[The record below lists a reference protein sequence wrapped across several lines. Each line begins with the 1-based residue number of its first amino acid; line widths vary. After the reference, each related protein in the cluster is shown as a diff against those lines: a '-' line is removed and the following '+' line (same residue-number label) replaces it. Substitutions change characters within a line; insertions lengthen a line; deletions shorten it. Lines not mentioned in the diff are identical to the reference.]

1 MQSVTSHGFASK
13 RSIGGLN
20 MPIDQT
26 DSIIRRI
33 SEEITTKGDLSV
45 IDGVYDARLINHAA
59 NPGASTGLQ
68 GMQERHNALRAA
80 FPDWQ
85 ETIERISAR
94 GDKIVVR
101 SIVRGTHKGSWMGIA
116 PTGKRIRAMR
126 ITILR
131 LVGGKIVERWGSE
144 DEFGLMQQLEAIPL
158 RVPAIP
164 TVR

>member
-1 MQSVTSHGFASK
+1 
-13 RSIGGLN
+13 

-33 SEEITTKGDLSV
+33 SEEITKGDLSV
-45 IDGVYDARLINHAA
+45 FDGVYDTRLINHAA
-59 NPGASTGLQ
+59 NPGATTGLQ
-68 GMQERHNALRAA
+68 GMQERHSALRVA

-85 ETIERISAR
+85 ETIERISAT

-101 SIVRGTHKGSWMGIA
+101 SMVRGTHKGSWMGIA

-131 LVGGKIVERWGSE
+131 MVGGKIVERWGSE

-158 RVPAIP
+158 RVPAML